1 MNDRRMMKTT
11 LLILTVLF
19 FSGVCPAQIV
29 ELDLQK
35 CRKMAVENSKK
46 LQSAEQQG
54 QKAGFDKKAYRANF
68 LPKLSATGL
77 YAYVH
82 KKMKFDIDGGYLPVY
97 DVNDVGQAVP
107 LNSLYMPEGKPVLGA
122 DGIPLFKQYAFMPD
136 IDLALGIENAYTVGV
151 MLEQPL
157 YMGGKVRSAFRMASI
172 GKEIA
177 DLNVKYNQAEVLA
190 EADAAY
196 WQYLKVC
203 EQVKAAGKYLEV
215 VKELVRNLEDA
226 YRTGMAAQND
236 LLKAQVKQNEAE
248 LMVQK
253 AQNGLALS
261 GMNLCRIVGV
271 DLMSELTVRDSLG
284 EGIVSGLWEEGDNIT
299 GRPEYNMLERQIEL
313 KEKEVA
319 LTRSD
324 FLPQLGVAAAIAAA
338 ITATSSPSSARF
350 SSAVC
355 AGAAAA
361 IAAASASFAALA
373 SLKIPIYHWGEG
385 RNKVKA
391 MKAEEEMVRLK
402 KEETEQMMQLEV
414 ARARYNVEDA
424 ATRVRLTRRS
434 LSQAEENL
442 QVSKNRFEVGM
453 ETLTNYMEAQAQ
465 WQKAWSDWIEAKAEL
480 RVNETY
486 YLKSTGRLSD

>member
-97 DVNDVGQAVP
+97 
-107 LNSLYMPEGKPVLGA
+107 

-324 FLPQLGVAAAIAAA
+324 FLPQLGVSASYGYSDG
-338 ITATSSPSSARF
+338 ITLNGKSD
-350 SSAVC
+350 
-355 AGAAAA
+355 G
-361 IAAASASFAALA
+361 IASFAALA

>member
-1 MNDRRMMKTT
+1 M
-11 LLILTVLF
+11 LI
-19 FSGVCPAQIV
+19 GRGWP
-29 ELDLQK
+29 
-35 CRKMAVENSKK
+35 
-46 LQSAEQQG
+46 
-54 QKAGFDKKAYRANF
+54 
-68 LPKLSATGL
+68 
-77 YAYVH
+77 
-82 KKMKFDIDGGYLPVY
+82 
-97 DVNDVGQAVP
+97 
-107 LNSLYMPEGKPVLGA
+107 
-122 DGIPLFKQYAFMPD
+122 
-136 IDLALGIENAYTVGV
+136 
-151 MLEQPL
+151 
-157 YMGGKVRSAFRMASI
+157 
-172 GKEIA
+172 
-177 DLNVKYNQAEVLA
+177 
-190 EADAAY
+190 
-196 WQYLKVC
+196 
-203 EQVKAAGKYLEV
+203 
-215 VKELVRNLEDA
+215 
-226 YRTGMAAQND
+226 AQND

-261 GMNLCRIVGV
+261 GNESLPGYVGV

-324 FLPQLGVAAAIAAA
+324 FLPQLGVSASYGYSDG
-338 ITATSSPSSARF
+338 ITLNGKSD
-350 SSAVC
+350 
-355 AGAAAA
+355 G
-361 IAAASASFAALA
+361 IASFAALA